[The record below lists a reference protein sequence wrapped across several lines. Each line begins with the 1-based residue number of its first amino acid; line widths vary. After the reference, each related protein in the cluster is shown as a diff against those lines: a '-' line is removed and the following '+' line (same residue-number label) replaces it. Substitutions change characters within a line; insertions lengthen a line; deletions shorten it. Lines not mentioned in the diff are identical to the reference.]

1 MIIYLYDYYYVLQYF
16 FVFLFADNCQKTYMN
31 VSTENLMMIIVAYK
45 ITCFSCKTVTSVH
58 NNNSCKTITSVLNNK
73 KCKFDM

>member
-1 MIIYLYDYYYVLQYF
+1 
-16 FVFLFADNCQKTYMN
+16 MN

-58 NNNSCKTITSVLNNK
+58 NNNSCKTITYVLNNK
-73 KCKFDM
+73 KRKFDM